1 MFFAVHLFWAL
12 HFVFWIIIFWIF
24 RLFILRI
31 GINWILRRNIWTW
44 SRIVSACRCWWKQ
57 RIWSVQFQMSLSRL
71 RQHWK
76 TSFSSNGLKETCRTA
91 RTWSTNGPSAQLSP
105 VTQSLRSR
113 LEAVL
118 HEDDYF
124 HIWWSVLIMTHLVSQ
139 LEVSTG
145 LATISYNL
153 IPS

>member
-1 MFFAVHLFWAL
+1 MMLFDLA
-12 HFVFWIIIFWIF
+12 IFDFPLSHIATRPTQF
-24 RLFILRI
+24 YLR
-31 GINWILRRNIWTW
+31 NYSNQWKLRRNIWTW

-105 VTQSLRSR
+105 VAQSLRSR

-153 IPS
+153 IA